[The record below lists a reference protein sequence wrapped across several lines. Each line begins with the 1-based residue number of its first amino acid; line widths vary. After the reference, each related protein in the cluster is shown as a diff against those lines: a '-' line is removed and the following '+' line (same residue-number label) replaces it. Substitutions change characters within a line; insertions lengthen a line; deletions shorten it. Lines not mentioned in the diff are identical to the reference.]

1 MTLHFDI
8 RDLFRCVRLGWSGK
22 KIWIGLLGL
31 IAAWAGYSI
40 LLIIAHLSKGASLGA
55 LWQDYGLFPGAR
67 LGDFDLLGTA
77 LHLLGMLFVLAV
89 VFVTTS
95 MMCKITFQHLRGD
108 DFYSIGDAWQFAK
121 ANGKAVLFG
130 PLTLLFLFA
139 MFVIGGMVIG
149 ALAGWIPV
157 AGELIFALCF
167 IPIFFVALL
176 AVFTGIVFVVASILS
191 PAMVGTV
198 EDDTLEVAIQSFSLT
213 WSQPW
218 RLVLYLAWIV
228 VSTWIG
234 MMLLGVLTLAA
245 VGLIVWACGFFMGI
259 KLAHLFYEAS
269 HYLLFQP
276 ANWDQLLANLPALG
290 TMSGAEVWSGGI
302 LGVMLVLV
310 TGIVLAYVQATYASG
325 LCLMYVALRHRKD
338 HANLLKWDDEEE
350 TDEEESDHNT
360 DSETA

>member
-31 IAAWAGYSI
+31 IAAWAGYAIS
-40 LLIIAHLSKGASLGA
+40 LLIAHLRTGASIGA
-55 LWQDYGLFPGAR
+55 VWQRYGLFPGATP
-67 LGDFDLLGTA
+67 GDFDLLGTVLHIAGLLFA
-77 LHLLGMLFVLAV
+77 LGV

-108 DFYSIGDAWQFAK
+108 DFYSGSDAWQFAK
-121 ANGKAVLFG
+121 ANWKAVLFG

-139 MFVIGGMVIG
+139 MVVIGGMVIG
-149 ALAGWIPV
+149 WIAGWIP
-157 AGELIFALCF
+157 ALGELAFALCF

-176 AVFTGIVFVVASILS
+176 TVFTGVVFVVASILS

-198 EDDTLEVAIQSFSLT
+198 EDDTLEVVIQSFSLT

-218 RLVLYLAWIV
+218 RLVLYLAWTIV
-228 VSTWIG
+228 SAW
-234 MMLLGVLTLAA
+234 
-245 VGLIVWACGFFMGI
+245 VGLMLMGALTMAAIGLIIWACGLFMGV
-259 KLAHLFYEAS
+259 KLTHLFSEAS

-276 ANWDQLLANLPALG
+276 AKWELWLASLPALG
-290 TMSGAEVWSGGI
+290 TPSGTEVWSGGI

-310 TGIVLAYVQATYASG
+310 TGIVISYVQATYASG

-338 HANLLKWDDEEE
+338 NANLLEWNDEEE
-350 TDEEESDHNT
+350 PEDEEAGRHA